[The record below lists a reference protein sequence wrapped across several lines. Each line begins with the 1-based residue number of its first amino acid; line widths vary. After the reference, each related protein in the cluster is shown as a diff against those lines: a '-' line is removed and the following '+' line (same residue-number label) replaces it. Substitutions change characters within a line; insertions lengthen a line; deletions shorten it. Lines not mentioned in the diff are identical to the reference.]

1 MSKDLKSLIVLF
13 KAHQSLQNSV
23 KHSLV
28 NTQINVN
35 EFSAMEA
42 LYTKGVLTTQQL
54 IDTILIPNSS
64 MTYVLEILN
73 KKNYIER
80 SKKPDD
86 KRVQIIRLSKLG
98 IEVFEDIYERHY
110 NYMRTIFDV
119 LTDSEEKTLQQLL
132 KKVGKQ
138 AEENLIWNMS

>member
-35 EFSAMEA
+35 EFAAMEA

-73 KKNYIER
+73 KKGYIER
-80 SKKPDD
+80 SKKLDD

-98 IEVFEDIYERHY
+98 TKVFETIYERHY

-119 LTDSEEKTLQQLL
+119 LSDSEEKTLQKLL

-138 AEENLIWNMS
+138 AEENLIWNTL